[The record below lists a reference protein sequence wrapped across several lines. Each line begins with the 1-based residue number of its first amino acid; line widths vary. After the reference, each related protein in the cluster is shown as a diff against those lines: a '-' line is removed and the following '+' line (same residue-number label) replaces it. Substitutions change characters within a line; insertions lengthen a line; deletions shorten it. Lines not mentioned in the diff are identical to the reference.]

1 MHVIID
7 GREFVDKEE
16 FKNDLIRLLKQDEE
30 DALSQD
36 ERDGIQVAKQRIW
49 NA

>member
-16 FKNDLIRLLKQDEE
+16 FKNNLIRLLKQDEK
-30 DALSQD
+30 DASSQD
-36 ERDGIQVAKQRIW
+36 ERDGIQVAKQRIR
-49 NA
+49 NS

>member
-16 FKNDLIRLLKQDEE
+16 FKNNLLRLLNQDEK

-36 ERDGIQVAKQRIW
+36 ERDGIQMAKQRIW

>member
-16 FKNDLIRLLKQDEE
+16 FKNNLIRLLKQDEE

-36 ERDGIQVAKQRIW
+36 EKDGIQVAKQRIW